1 MPIEMIK
8 YLMNFPVLRL
18 MVLNLGS
25 MFPWGYLAYTQVV
38 LAKTHKSIGLQVKC
52 TRGGILQGY
61 SGKSKM

>member
-1 MPIEMIK
+1 MPIEMNK
-8 YLMNFPVLRL
+8 YQINFLVLPL
-18 MVLNLGS
+18 MVLNLVS

-52 TRGGILQGY
+52 TRGCILQGY